1 MKRTFLAVN
10 ILFMLFITVGAK
22 SWADEAAPAT
32 ATPGGAAPAATT
44 PAAAI
49 PAGVT
54 LDDIKKLL
62 GLSIYLQGGYTYN
75 FQDSTVNNERIF
87 DQKANTFLIDLAEIQ
102 FQKDPPVGGVGFKL
116 KLSAGETAKYIHASG
131 LGNTDQPFDLTEAY
145 ISYVAPL
152 GKGLRIDFG
161 KFVTFVGAEV
171 IEARDDPN
179 YSRSFLFNYA
189 EPLTHTGFKV
199 GYTFSDQLNA
209 AVYLVNGW
217 DDFDAVNDSKT
228 YGLSVGYTPIEQIAL
243 NFNFLYGPELPNNNA
258 DNTFLFDWVGT
269 IKPVKDLTFLLNTDY
284 ATQQNQGPDGT
295 TGKWYGIS
303 GIAKY
308 DFSKLVSLAL
318 RAEYFND
325 QDGLRTGIPQQLSEI
340 TLTPE
345 IRLVENLL
353 LRPEYRHDW
362 STQDVFPNSDN
373 QPTKKSQDTIAF
385 GIMYTW

>member
-1 MKRTFLAVN
+1 MKRKFLAVGMA
-10 ILFMLFITVGAK
+10 FMICITVGAR
-22 SWADEAAPAT
+22 SWADEAAPAE
-32 ATPGGAAPAATT
+32 AKPDEAKPAAAPAGA
-44 PAAAI
+44 P
-49 PAGVT
+49 T

-75 FQDSTVNNERIF
+75 FEGSSVNNERIF

-102 FQKDPPVGGVGFKL
+102 FQKDPAVGGVGFKL
-116 KLSAGETAKYIHASG
+116 KVSAGETAKYIHASG

-152 GKGLRIDFG
+152 GQGLRFDFG

-189 EPLTHTGFKV
+189 EPLTHTGLKA
-199 GYTFSDQLNA
+199 GYTFSEKVNA

-217 DDFDAVNDSKT
+217 DDFDDNNNGKT
-228 YGLSVGYTPIEQIAL
+228 VGLSVGYTPIEQIAL
-243 NFNFLYGPELPNNNA
+243 NFNFLYGPEIPNDNA
-258 DNTFLFDWVGT
+258 DNRFLFDWVGT
-269 IKPVKDLTFLLNTDY
+269 LKPVKDLTVILNTDY
-284 ATQQNQGPDGT
+284 ATEQHSGPDGS

-308 DFSKLVSLAL
+308 DFSKPFSLSL

-325 QDGLRTGIPQQLSEI
+325 QDGLRTGTVQQLSEI

-345 IRLVENLL
+345 IRLAAGII

-362 STQDVFPNSDN
+362 STQPVFPDADN
-373 QPTKKSQDTIAF
+373 QPTKKSQDTIAL